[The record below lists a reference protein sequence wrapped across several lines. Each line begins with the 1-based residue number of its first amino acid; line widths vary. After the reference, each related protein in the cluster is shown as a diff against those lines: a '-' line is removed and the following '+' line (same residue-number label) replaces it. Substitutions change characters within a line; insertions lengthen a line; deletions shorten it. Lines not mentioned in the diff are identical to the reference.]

1 MSKRAI
7 GFFMVFIMVPMLFSG
22 YNVFAAGENVEISGH
37 KANDGNT
44 IFIDEIFTLELT
56 IQNNSG
62 GNISK
67 VWVSAEPSTSFTQ
80 SGRAYFIDSILAGGS
95 VVAKLDIRYTG
106 YSGSSDPSITI
117 NINYLDGNGKPDS
130 DSETLKISNVE
141 KEITPGP
148 TKTPSVTDTTKYK
161 PVLELE
167 SSAIPEGRAGGIIRI
182 PISLTNVSDYQA
194 KEIKITP
201 VLSEDNPFSID
212 QMVIYERIEKIL
224 SKQTGRVEFQ
234 FEIDKNA
241 QSKTYVIPFNIE
253 YKNVYGD
260 SFDQQI
266 PIRVKITNT
275 SVPPQLVVREAKSS
289 LDEIHEDQEF
299 TVTFD
304 VWNVGTISA
313 ENVTVD
319 LERNDNFYILDN
331 FTKHY
336 IPELKGI
343 QNREITYTLKT
354 KKEMESGTYPITI
367 ILKGKDM
374 NPEEYTMY
382 VNVLGT
388 EDEEEEEEKD
398 DINIVTENITT
409 PQGVVMAEQ
418 PFTVSFNI
426 KNIGTTKADTIKLT
440 VDGGD
445 KILPQS
451 LNMMIFSDVE
461 PGESIPVAFSFMA
474 AKDSESK
481 TYPIKA
487 VIEYTNN
494 GETIRKE
501 QYMGVLI
508 ESPEEDEDEEDD
520 KTLNT
525 VPKIIISEYSMD
537 PAMVNAGENFTLYM
551 KFLNTSKIKA
561 VQNMKITLVIS
572 ERSEET
578 GSVFTP
584 VQSSNTFYIDY
595 LAPGETSDKEMVMY
609 TIPDAKAKTY
619 EVKAVFEYEYE
630 EDNQLRTNNME
641 DLFGIP
647 VVQPAKLE
655 TTDVIVSEPAIVG
668 EPVYIMSE
676 FYNMGK
682 VSLSNLMVKV
692 EGEFDTRESNY
703 FVGNFEIG
711 SSDYYEGAI
720 TLLTPGETKGIL
732 VYTFEDSTGKSH
744 RIEKEFTVNA
754 MEAAPVMNPDFPIGP
769 GMGGPGMKDPGM
781 EDNGGSKFPI
791 IPVAIGAG
799 VVILIIVFIIVM
811 KRRKKRKEMMW
822 DEDI

>member
-7 GFFMVFIMVPMLFSG
+7 GFFMVFIMMSMVFSG

-62 GNISK
+62 GDISK

-80 SGRAYFIDSILAGGS
+80 LGRDDFIDSISAGDS
-95 VVAKLDIRYTG
+95 VVAELDIRYTG
-106 YSGSSDPSITI
+106 YSGSSYPSITI

-130 DSETLKISNVE
+130 DSETFEISNVE

>member
-7 GFFMVFIMVPMLFSG
+7 GFFMVFIMMSMVFSG
-22 YNVFAAGENVEISGH
+22 FNVFAAGGNVSIEH

-44 IFIDEIFTLELT
+44 IFIDDIFTLELT

-62 GNISK
+62 GDISK

-80 SGRAYFIDSILAGGS
+80 SGGAYFIDSISAGDSG
-95 VVAKLDIRYTG
+95 VAELDIRYTG
-106 YSGSSDPSITI
+106 YSGSSYPSITI

-130 DSETLKISNVE
+130 DSETLTISNVE

-595 LAPGETSDKEMVMY
+595 LAG
-609 TIPDAKAKTY
+609 
-619 EVKAVFEYEYE
+619 
-630 EDNQLRTNNME
+630 
-641 DLFGIP
+641 
-647 VVQPAKLE
+647 
-655 TTDVIVSEPAIVG
+655 
-668 EPVYIMSE
+668 
-676 FYNMGK
+676 
-682 VSLSNLMVKV
+682 
-692 EGEFDTRESNY
+692 
-703 FVGNFEIG
+703 
-711 SSDYYEGAI
+711 
-720 TLLTPGETKGIL
+720 
-732 VYTFEDSTGKSH
+732 
-744 RIEKEFTVNA
+744 
-754 MEAAPVMNPDFPIGP
+754 
-769 GMGGPGMKDPGM
+769 
-781 EDNGGSKFPI
+781 
-791 IPVAIGAG
+791 
-799 VVILIIVFIIVM
+799 
-811 KRRKKRKEMMW
+811 
-822 DEDI
+822 